1 MEKDILS
8 IFRLT
13 LIALM
18 TLNIQS
24 QIILS
29 KDDELILP
37 LPMPYNGE
45 VLSSEEIE
53 QFLDSS
59 LAEKKQ
65 PILIFGA
72 NWLSLIHI

>member
-29 KDDELILP
+29 KDDELNLP
-37 LPMPYNGE
+37 LPKPYDGK
-45 VLSSEEIE
+45 VLSFKETE

-59 LAEKKQ
+59 LAENKQ
-65 PILIFGA
+65 PI
-72 NWLSLIHI
+72 